1 MSDLDDAAVNSHYV
15 IHGVDAVLD
24 LGSNGTFDVVVID
37 ETSGVSV
44 GQTVQVQTIVPA
56 CSIRMTEL
64 AENELTPRDLL
75 GALITFN
82 DSTWRSRD
90 NRPKPN
96 LGGEPSGEL
105 FLFLE
110 AVT

>member
-1 MSDLDDAAVNSHYV
+1 MSDLDDAAVNPNYA

-24 LGSNGTFDVVVID
+24 LNSDGTFDVVVID

-56 CSIRMTEL
+56 ASIRMTEL
-64 AENELTPRDLL
+64 AALNLTPQDLL

-82 DSTWRSRD
+82 GTTWRSND

-96 LGGEPSGEL
+96 LGGEPAGEL
-105 FLFLE
+105 YLFLE